1 MRPSK
6 ASTASCA
13 RTITS
18 AYNKGGASSPGLIGK
33 RVTKRGSRHS
43 QTVSH
48 RCSLRYRKYKQTCI
62 SSPNYPTMPSSWLDT
77 SRESGWENEAAAACN
92 DTGGLAR
99 LLSCTYEKAK
109 ENMKSVF
116 FKRMGDPL
124 RAHLCLKRPTPLAR
138 VYV

>member
-1 MRPSK
+1 M
-6 ASTASCA
+6 
-13 RTITS
+13 
-18 AYNKGGASSPGLIGK
+18 
-33 RVTKRGSRHS
+33 
-43 QTVSH
+43 
-48 RCSLRYRKYKQTCI
+48 SLRCVLKSRKRD
-62 SSPNYPTMPSSWLDT
+62 P
-77 SRESGWENEAAAACN
+77 ESGKTNNTSEYCRLLHDALVHLKGSGWNKEAAAACN